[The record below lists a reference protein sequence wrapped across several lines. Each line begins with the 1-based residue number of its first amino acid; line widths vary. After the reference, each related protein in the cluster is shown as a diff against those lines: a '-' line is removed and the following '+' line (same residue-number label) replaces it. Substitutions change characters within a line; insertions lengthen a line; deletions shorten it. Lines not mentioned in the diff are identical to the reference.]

1 MKKVSSGI
9 LAFLLSLCLIM
20 PTIPIDASAASTGT
34 VVFKLTDTRVI
45 PYLNLVMIGDNYYD
59 AEESIA
65 LFNSDGVYSCEIE
78 ANVETEVYFS
88 TTAKD
93 GEYYQTVT
101 VAEGETLELD
111 IDLPYTGTEGS
122 TEAKKYTYSFL
133 VIHEIDASSIE
144 LVNSAVITVTNVA
157 TGEVYPSLKSDE
169 DFSLFEGDYSY
180 VVKADGYKNVEGEFS
195 VPLNQSSILIEMVE
209 CNHENLS
216 TKEEITVEPTCT
228 AKGKKLVTQYC
239 SDCGK
244 EISTEEK
251 EVKCIS
257 HSFTKYEKYKDATC
271 LDNECQ
277 VAYCDYGCGQK
288 QIIYIQGTT
297 TPHTEVIDEAVAPT
311 CTETG
316 LTEGKHCSVC
326 GDIIV
331 IQETVEA
338 TGHTEVVD
346 EAVAPTCTETGLTEG
361 KHCSVCGEIIV
372 PQETVEATGHTEV
385 IDKAVAPTCTE
396 TGLTE
401 GKHCSVCREIIVPQE
416 TVEAAGHTEV
426 VDEAVAPT
434 CTETGLTEGKHC
446 SVCGEVIVPQETVET
461 TGHTEVVD
469 EAVAPTCTETGLT
482 EGKHCSVCG
491 DIIVIQETVEATGH
505 TEVIDEAVAP
515 TCTNTGLT
523 EGKHCSVCGEVIVPQ
538 ETVEATGHTEVIDKA
553 VAPTCTKTGLT
564 QGKHCSVC
572 KKVLVSQNTVKA
584 KGHSYVTY
592 VSDKNAT
599 YLADGTKT
607 AVCKNGCG
615 TKKTIT
621 DVGSKKS
628 KKSLSNCTVTLSY
641 TSKIY
646 TGGELKPTVTVKSG
660 STTVSSSYYSV
671 SYSNNKNVGT
681 ATVTIKAKDGNYPYY
696 GTVKANF
703 TIKDKLS
710 QTLKVTAPTTVYPGK
725 TYATTVTGAKGKLTY
740 TSSDTSLAKVY
751 SNGKIQG
758 LKTGTVKITIKSA
771 ATSSYKSATKTVTVK
786 VAPKTTAIKT
796 ISSPKAGQIKLTWA
810 KNTSTNYYQIQYSTS
825 SKFTSS
831 TTKTVYI
838 YSNSTTNKTITGLKS
853 GKRYYVRMRSIDKT
867 KKIYSAWSSTK
878 SIVVKK

>member
-1 MKKVSSGI
+1 M
-9 LAFLLSLCLIM
+9 
-20 PTIPIDASAASTGT
+20 
-34 VVFKLTDTRVI
+34 
-45 PYLNLVMIGDNYYD
+45 
-59 AEESIA
+59 
-65 LFNSDGVYSCEIE
+65 
-78 ANVETEVYFS
+78 
-88 TTAKD
+88 
-93 GEYYQTVT
+93 
-101 VAEGETLELD
+101 
-111 IDLPYTGTEGS
+111 
-122 TEAKKYTYSFL
+122 
-133 VIHEIDASSIE
+133 
-144 LVNSAVITVTNVA
+144 
-157 TGEVYPSLKSDE
+157 
-169 DFSLFEGDYSY
+169 
-180 VVKADGYKNVEGEFS
+180 
-195 VPLNQSSILIEMVE
+195 
-209 CNHENLS
+209 
-216 TKEEITVEPTCT
+216 
-228 AKGKKLVTQYC
+228 
-239 SDCGK
+239 
-244 EISTEEK
+244 
-251 EVKCIS
+251 
-257 HSFTKYEKYKDATC
+257 
-271 LDNECQ
+271 
-277 VAYCDYGCGQK
+277 
-288 QIIYIQGTT
+288 
-297 TPHTEVIDEAVAPT
+297 
-311 CTETG
+311 
-316 LTEGKHCSVC
+316 
-326 GDIIV
+326 
-331 IQETVEA
+331 
-338 TGHTEVVD
+338 
-346 EAVAPTCTETGLTEG
+346 
-361 KHCSVCGEIIV
+361 
-372 PQETVEATGHTEV
+372 
-385 IDKAVAPTCTE
+385 
-396 TGLTE
+396 
-401 GKHCSVCREIIVPQE
+401 
-416 TVEAAGHTEV
+416 
-426 VDEAVAPT
+426 
-434 CTETGLTEGKHC
+434 
-446 SVCGEVIVPQETVET
+446 
-461 TGHTEVVD
+461 
-469 EAVAPTCTETGLT
+469 
-482 EGKHCSVCG
+482 
-491 DIIVIQETVEATGH
+491 
-505 TEVIDEAVAP
+505 
-515 TCTNTGLT
+515 
-523 EGKHCSVCGEVIVPQ
+523 
-538 ETVEATGHTEVIDKA
+538 
-553 VAPTCTKTGLT
+553 
-564 QGKHCSVC
+564 C

-740 TSSDTSLAKVY
+740 TSSDTSIAKVY

-838 YSNSTTNKTITGLKS
+838 YSNSTTNKTISGLKS